1 MNSFLA
7 ETLAGRTAI
16 ALPYCQANGTHV
28 QVLDEGVIRFEPR
41 DPDGR
46 ELDLVVSCGVHG
58 NETAPVELVDRLIA
72 KLLCGELRPK
82 ARVLFVIGNI
92 EALRRGIR
100 YVDED
105 MNRQFC
111 RVPDVGDGPEARRA
125 AMLEMQ
131 LARFF
136 AQAGGEPVQ
145 RVHYDLHTAI
155 HGSLIEKFAI
165 HPQPAPGKDFDR
177 TEIARLGLAGV
188 SAVLLQSAAAPT
200 FSLFSSRYCQAS
212 AFTIELGRAMPFGQN
227 QQVDLSQLEAY
238 LCGLIEGEQPAP
250 MEESVVAY
258 RVAREIVKQT
268 EAFRLTID
276 GETDNFT
283 PLAQGMT
290 IAEDGETRWVIDE
303 QDARIVFPNPNVAVG
318 QRAGLIVVP
327 ATPD

>member
-16 ALPYCQANGTHV
+16 ALPYCQSNGTHV

-46 ELDLVVSCGVHG
+46 ELDLVISCGVHG

-92 EALRRGIR
+92 EALRRGER
-100 YVDED
+100 FVEQD

-136 AQAGGEPVQ
+136 AQAGGDAVP
-145 RVHYDLHTAI
+145 RLHYDLHTAI

-165 HPQPAPGKDFDR
+165 YPLPAPGKAFDPV
-177 TEIARLGLAGV
+177 EVGRLGLAGV

-212 AFTIELGRAMPFGQN
+212 AFTVELGRAMPFGQN
-227 QQVDLSQLEAY
+227 KQVDLSKLETY
-238 LCGLIEGEQPAP
+238 LQGLIEGELPTPAAGD
-250 MEESVVAY
+250 VVVY
-258 RVAREIVKQT
+258 QVAREIIKRT
-268 EAFRLTID
+268 EAFRLLVD
-276 GETDNFT
+276 GKTDNFT

-290 IAEDGETRWVIDE
+290 IAEDGETRWVVDE
-303 QDARIVFPNPNVAVG
+303 LDARIVFPNPDVAIG

-327 ATPD
+327 ATLS

>member
-41 DPDGR
+41 EPDARG
-46 ELDLVVSCGVHG
+46 LDLVVSCGVHG
-58 NETAPVELVDRLIA
+58 NETAPVELVDRLISA
-72 KLLCGELRPK
+72 LLCGTLRPR

-92 EALRRGIR
+92 EALRRGVR
-100 YVDED
+100 FVAED

-131 LARFF
+131 LVRFF
-136 AQAGGEPVQ
+136 AQAGGEPVP
-145 RVHYDLHTAI
+145 RIHYDLHTAI

-165 HPQPAPGKDFDR
+165 HPQPAPGKEFDR
-177 TEIARLGLAGV
+177 AEIARLGLAGV

-212 AFTIELGRAMPFGQN
+212 AFTVELGRAMPFGQN
-227 QQVDLSQLEAY
+227 QGVDLEALEDY
-238 LCGLIEGEQPAP
+238 LGALIEGERPSPA
-250 MEESVVAY
+250 SSDVVAY
-258 RVAREIVKQT
+258 RVSREIIKQSP
-268 EAFRLTID
+268 AFRLLID
-276 GETDNFT
+276 DQADNFT
-283 PLAQGMT
+283 PLPHGT
-290 IAEDGETRWVIDE
+290 PIAEDGETRWVVDE
-303 QDARIVFPNPNVAVG
+303 HDARIVFPNPDVAVG

-327 ATPD
+327 TTPG